1 MYFWTSCLTTISINF
16 IHSTSIHEIFGF
28 TLLHHANVIE
38 CQKVGSRWINRVTF
52 SETALQKFAVDLQ
65 ILIFLMFASWSLV
78 TCVDLSVVE
87 LEDSVRVHLVRET
100 SDTQHTNTMLARLR
114 YRCSTVQCSRTR

>member
-1 MYFWTSCLTTISINF
+1 MA
-16 IHSTSIHEIFGF
+16 F
-28 TLLHHANVIE
+28 T
-38 CQKVGSRWINRVTF
+38 G
-52 SETALQKFAVDLQ
+52 TALEKFAVDLQ

-114 YRCSTVQCSRTR
+114 YRCSTVQYSTVQCSTVP